1 MRVIYFGSGR
11 FAVPSLKALL
21 AAGQDVRAL
30 VTQPD
35 RPAGRGRKLRAT
47 PAKEAALAAG
57 IEVFEPQDLRGFG
70 AELRALRA
78 DVSVVA
84 SYGRLIPGPI
94 LAIPPRGSLNLHGS
108 LLPLLRGAAP
118 IQRALMEGHEESGV
132 TLMLMDEGLDTGCI
146 LAQSKVPVADDDDAG
161 SLEAKLAETAA
172 ELLVASLLPW
182 GRGDLEPRAQDDALA
197 TEAPPITAAERVID
211 WSLPARR
218 LHDRIRGL
226 APSPGAFTLLRGE
239 RLLILKTRVAEES
252 SPFRPA
258 TAVVREGK
266 LLAAAGSGLLELVT
280 VKPAGKSAMSGAALA
295 HGLRLSEFKMGEED
309 THGG

>member
-1 MRVIYFGSGR
+1 MRVVYFASGR
-11 FAVPSLKALL
+11 FALPSLQALL
-21 AAGQDVRAL
+21 AAGHDVRAL

-57 IEVFEPQDLRGFG
+57 IEVFEPQDLRGFEP
-70 AELRALRA
+70 ELRALRP
-78 DVSVVA
+78 DVAVVA
-84 SYGRLIPGPI
+84 SYGRLVPGPI
-94 LAIPPRGSLNLHGS
+94 LAIPDRGSLNLHGS

-161 SLEAKLAETAA
+161 SLEAKLADTAA
-172 ELLVASLLPW
+172 ELLVGSLPAW
-182 GRGDLEPRAQDDALA
+182 ERGGLEPKAQDEALA
-197 TEAPPITAAERVID
+197 TEAPPITAGDRVID

-226 APSPGAFTLLRGE
+226 APSPGAFTLLGGE
-239 RLLILKTRVAEES
+239 RLLILKTRVVGEA
-252 SPFRPA
+252 SPLRPA
-258 TAVVREGK
+258 TAVVREGR

-280 VKPAGKSAMSGAALA
+280 VKPAGKGSMSGAALA
-295 HGLRLSEFKMGEED
+295 NGLRLSEFKVGEEE